1 MNLEFFWGGWVGG
14 GRGWSDDGKQSIL
27 LGWPYPF
34 YCCYARSSTIFSSDN
49 GKHEAILFQFL
60 NCCSLFYEKK
70 LSFLGTIN
78 FRFERLRSNS
88 LSEGAA
94 RSYKK
99 REFWHQIKA
108 LLWLCLEVSF
118 FSCVKKK
125 TSFRILTGSTIYT
138 RVKKIFRSS
147 NWLELICVWKF
158 RIKGMALTMRLRVSF
173 SLVLRVPLL
182 GKRIAP
188 TKPPLKTKFFA
199 FAFFVRAYFI
209 LVSFNFASEICLA
222 AICSDERHERWV
234 KTTHVQALTGI
245 LIGWRFPGI
254 NR

>member
-1 MNLEFFWGGWVGG
+1 MGNEAFYW
-14 GRGWSDDGKQSIL
+14 DGL
-27 LGWPYPF
+27 TL
-34 YCCYARSSTIFSSDN
+34 STIVMQDLLQFSPVTMDYTR
-49 GKHEAILFQFL
+49 LFQFL

-78 FRFERLRSNS
+78 FLFERLRSNS

-108 LLWLCLEVSF
+108 LLWLLLGGIIFLMREKKSF
-118 FSCVKKK
+118 
-125 TSFRILTGSTIYT
+125 TILTGSIIHT
-138 RVKKIFRSS
+138 RVKKISRYS
-147 NWLELICVWKF
+147 NCLELICVRKF
-158 RIKGMALTMRLRVSF
+158 RMKGMALTTRLRVSF
-173 SLVLRVPLL
+173 SLVLRVPLP
-182 GKRIAP
+182 GKRLAP

-222 AICSDERHERWV
+222 AIYFDECHER
-234 KTTHVQALTGI
+234 
-245 LIGWRFPGI
+245 
-254 NR
+254 

>member
-1 MNLEFFWGGWVGG
+1 MGGAGF
-14 GRGWSDDGKQSIL
+14 GRTMGNKAFYWDGLIL
-27 LGWPYPF
+27 STVVMQDLL
-34 YCCYARSSTIFSSDN
+34 ATIFSSDN
-49 GKHEAILFQFL
+49 GIHEAILFQFL

-78 FRFERLRSNS
+78 FLFERLRSNS

-147 NWLELICVWKF
+147 NWLELI
-158 RIKGMALTMRLRVSF
+158 RV
-173 SLVLRVPLL
+173 
-182 GKRIAP
+182 
-188 TKPPLKTKFFA
+188 
-199 FAFFVRAYFI
+199 
-209 LVSFNFASEICLA
+209 
-222 AICSDERHERWV
+222 
-234 KTTHVQALTGI
+234 
-245 LIGWRFPGI
+245 
-254 NR
+254 